1 MTTERPLNL
10 APRKAHLERRYGQKF
25 MSAPSHT
32 VKCLL
37 SFAALA
43 VLSATPVRAS
53 PKPLFASDETLN
65 LRIEAPFTALIRS
78 ASNSTAPFEGKLTL
92 SAPTPETV
100 AIQLSARGI
109 SRRNPVNCDFP
120 PLKIEFK
127 AKPGGASLFKGQKS
141 LKLVTHCRGDFKYQ
155 DYNLLEYAAYKILNI
170 LTPASFR
177 VRLAEIDY
185 VETGSG
191 AVRIHRHGFLVEDSN
206 EMAERNGL
214 KEVKADR
221 IEPGQLSAAAA
232 AKSDLFQY
240 LIGNLDWSD
249 LAAVPGT
256 NCCHNVK
263 LLGAAPDSRRDLAP
277 VSYDF
282 DSSGFVNA
290 PYANPPAGVP
300 VRTVRSRYFRGLCQ
314 FNAQTTEAAH
324 QILQNR
330 AAVLSSVAAT
340 PALSENA
347 KRSTTEYLEAFFSE
361 ISDPDKLQ
369 HQILAHCRG

>member
-1 MTTERPLNL
+1 MPVDASPRPLFSS
-10 APRKAHLERRYGQKF
+10 E
-25 MSAPSHT
+25 
-32 VKCLL
+32 
-37 SFAALA
+37 
-43 VLSATPVRAS
+43 
-53 PKPLFASDETLN
+53 EILN
-65 LRIEAPFTALIRS
+65 LRIEAPFNALIH
-78 ASNSTAPFEGKLTL
+78 AAPHSTNPFEGKLTV
-92 SAPTPETV
+92 SGATPETLP
-100 AIQLSARGI
+100 IQLSPRGI
-109 SRRNPVNCDFP
+109 SRRNPANCDFP

-127 AKPGGASLFKGQKS
+127 DKPGSASLFKGQKS

-155 DYNLLEYAAYKILNI
+155 DYNLLEYAAYRIANI

-185 VETGSG
+185 VETGSST
-191 AVRIHRHGFLVEDSN
+191 VRIHRHGFLVEEAS
-206 EMAERNGL
+206 EMAERNGQ

-221 IEPGQLSAAAA
+221 IEPGQLNAAAT

-263 LLGAAPDSRRDLAP
+263 LLGSSSDSRRDLVP
-277 VSYDF
+277 VPYDF
-282 DSSGFVNA
+282 DSSGFVDA
-290 PYANPPAGVP
+290 PYANPPTGVP

-324 QILQNR
+324 QVLQNR

-340 PALSENA
+340 PALSEGR
-347 KRSTTEYLEAFFSE
+347 KKSTNEYLEEFFNT

-369 HQILAHCRG
+369 HQVLDHCRG

>member
-1 MTTERPLNL
+1 MPL
-10 APRKAHLERRYGQKF
+10 
-25 MSAPSHT
+25 T
-32 VKCLL
+32 
-37 SFAALA
+37 
-43 VLSATPVRAS
+43 
-53 PKPLFASDETLN
+53 
-65 LRIEAPFTALIRS
+65 RS
-78 ASNSTAPFEGKLTL
+78 
-92 SAPTPETV
+92 
-100 AIQLSARGI
+100 
-109 SRRNPVNCDFP
+109 
-120 PLKIEFK
+120 
-127 AKPGGASLFKGQKS
+127 
-141 LKLVTHCRGDFKYQ
+141 
-155 DYNLLEYAAYKILNI
+155 LNI

-191 AVRIHRHGFLVEDSN
+191 AVRIHRHGFLVEEAS

-221 IEPGQLSAAAA
+221 IEPAQLSAAAT

-263 LLGAAPDSRRDLAP
+263 LLGAASDSRRELAP
-277 VSYDF
+277 VPYDF

-290 PYANPPAGVP
+290 PYANPPTGVP

-324 QILQNR
+324 QVLQNR

-340 PALSENA
+340 PALSESR
-347 KRSTTEYLEAFFSE
+347 KRSTNDYLEEFFSN
-361 ISDPDKLQ
+361 ISDPGQAPAPGSGPLSGLMAGLVRQ
-369 HQILAHCRG
+369 VVNGNLAVTLGPLVAEHQAAIGH